1 MNERHFAGCEWRVF
15 ILRVDV
21 FAQGR
26 VLIGFEFGEAS
37 TKETVKA

>member
-15 ILRVDV
+15 ILRVRN

-26 VLIGFEFGEAS
+26 VQAGFGVLS
-37 TKETVKA
+37 LVTRLTTK